1 MRGNYKSNARK
12 VIEFIFCYTIKTQR
26 KKTSISDGKARLA
39 QSAKSLNVHT
49 SRKEV
54 RSQRITEV
62 IQSVVAALLL
72 FKNEA
77 SELMKQLPLR
87 ENYRVVT

>member
-1 MRGNYKSNARK
+1 MFRAQ
-12 VIEFIFCYTIKTQR
+12 VICLLFCCHNVGSTQ
-26 KKTSISDGKARLA
+26 KG
-39 QSAKSLNVHT
+39 QVYAKSLNVHT
-49 SRKEV
+49 RRKEV
-54 RSQRITEV
+54 RSQRITETEV

-77 SELMKQLPLR
+77 IELMKQLPLR